1 MQLVL
6 WLLLMLP
13 HHYTLKMLLT
23 TLGGTE
29 LLISI
34 FQRSSFILKQ
44 LMEKKCHRGKKK
56 CHRVKNLGLSPL
68 AITVVSYLTLDFS
81 C

>member
-13 HHYTLKMLLT
+13 HHCTLKMLLT

-34 FQRSSFILKQ
+34 FHRSPFILKQ

-56 CHRVKNLGLSPL
+56 CQSQKPGFESTGYNCSQLSH
-68 AITVVSYLTLDFS
+68 S
-81 C
+81 

>member
-13 HHYTLKMLLT
+13 HHCTLKMLLT

-34 FQRSSFILKQ
+34 FHRSPFILKQ
-44 LMEKKCHRGKKK
+44 LMEKKCHRGKKSA
-56 CHRVKNLGLSPL
+56 RVKNLGLSPL